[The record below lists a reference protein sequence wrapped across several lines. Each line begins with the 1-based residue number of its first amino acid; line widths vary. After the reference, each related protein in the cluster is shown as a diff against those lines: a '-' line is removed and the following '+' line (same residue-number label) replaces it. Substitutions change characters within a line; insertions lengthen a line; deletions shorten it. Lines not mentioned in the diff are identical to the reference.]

1 MDVKLKTLDDLF
13 NQPIRYVVPDY
24 QRKYVWKQT
33 EQWEPLWDDVQRL
46 VEQLLDQRGGGEDGD
61 ERIRPHFMGSIVLNP
76 PADAPTQPP
85 TLEIVDGQ
93 QRLLTLQ
100 LMLDAAQQELIERQP
115 EAARQLAELVLN
127 PHVGR
132 FDDRD
137 YEFKMWPADDED
149 RVAFRQAMRNELP
162 TDPYG
167 KELIV
172 EAHSW
177 FAEHVGKW
185 LDEQPKTQE
194 QRAGALHDA
203 LTRHVHISAIELDE
217 NDDEQVIFET
227 LNSRGTALGTFDLA
241 KNFLLRE
248 ARRQG
253 IDHERLQRDHLSRLN
268 LKWWQQETGS
278 GRQRREHI
286 AAFLHH
292 WLAMETTQE
301 VPLGQ
306 TFARF
311 REHVSETREG
321 KIERVVADI
330 ADYAEFYR
338 EIQMADKAGRFGDEF
353 IRRQKVL
360 QIDAFSPLIL
370 WLWRHG
376 GTNAQVERACA
387 AIESYMIRRLICSL
401 DTRGYSAMALE
412 LLGLVKHRGRTGP
425 DKIIAEHLASQ
436 TSDRERWPTDAEVTT
451 SLVQEKLLGPASPA
465 RTRMILE
472 AVELSF
478 RGSKW
483 RAPGAAALA
492 GRRLSV
498 EHIMP
503 RHWASVDWARPKATL
518 ARPGKTAEQVR
529 TQLIHSIGNLT
540 LVNRRYNSR
549 LSDGTWT
556 RKRGLYRQEPEG
568 LALNADLI
576 NPGGKA
582 PPRVWDEEQIRKRS
596 ERLAKRV
603 IRIWPRPS

>member
-24 QRKYVWKQT
+24 QRKYVWELH
-33 EQWEPLWDDVQRL
+33 EQWEPLWEDVQGL
-46 VEQLLDQRGGGEDGD
+46 AEQLLDQRGSE
-61 ERIRPHFMGSIVLNP
+61 EHETEQVRPHFMGSIVLNP

-93 QRLLTLQ
+93 QRLMTLQ

-127 PHVGR
+127 PLVGR

-149 RVAFRQAMRNELP
+149 RTAFRQAMRNELP
-162 TDPYG
+162 TDAYE
-167 KELIV
+167 KERIV

-177 FAEHVGKW
+177 FADRVGKW
-185 LDEQPKTQE
+185 LDEQPKAQE
-194 QRAGALHDA
+194 QRASALHDA
-203 LTRHVHISAIELDE
+203 LTRHVQISAIELDE

-253 IDHERLQRDHLSRLN
+253 IDRERLQRDHLNRLN

-286 AAFLHH
+286 EAFLHH
-292 WLAMETTQE
+292 WLTMETTRE

-306 TFARF
+306 TFALF
-311 REHVSETREG
+311 RKHVSEAREG

-330 ADYAEFYR
+330 ADFAEFYR
-338 EIQMADKAGRFGDEF
+338 EIQTADKAGRFGGEF
-353 IRRQKVL
+353 VRRWKVL
-360 QIDAFSPLIL
+360 QIDAFSPLVL

-376 GTNAQVERACA
+376 GTDAQVERAYA
-387 AIESYMIRRLICSL
+387 ALESYMVRRLICSL

-412 LLGLVKHRGRTGP
+412 LLGHVKRRGRTGP

-436 TSDRERWPTDAEVTT
+436 KSDRERWPTDTDVITD
-451 SLVQEKLLGPASPA
+451 LVGGKLLGPASVP

-478 RGSKW
+478 RGSQW
-483 RAPGAAALA
+483 RASGGAELA
-492 GRRLSV
+492 KRPLSV

-503 RHWASVDWARPKATL
+503 RHWQSTDWARPKAVP
-518 ARPGKTAEQVR
+518 ASSSETAEQAR
-529 TQLIHSIGNLT
+529 NRMIHSIGNLT

-556 RKRGLYRQEPEG
+556 RKRGLYREDPEG
-568 LALNADLI
+568 LALTADLI

-603 IRIWPRPS
+603 IRVWPRPS

>member
-1 MDVKLKTLDDLF
+1 MDVKLKTLNDLF

-24 QRKYVWKQT
+24 QRKYVWTQDG
-33 EQWEPLWDDVQRL
+33 QWGLLWDDVRGL
-46 VEQLLDQRGGGEDGD
+46 AEQLLDQPGSGERETG
-61 ERIRPHFMGSIVLNP
+61 RVRPHFMGSIVLNP
-76 PADAPTQPP
+76 PADVSTRPP

-100 LMLDAAQQELIERQP
+100 LLLDAAQQECIARQP
-115 EAARQLAELVLN
+115 DTARKLAEIVLN
-127 PHVGR
+127 PLVDR

-137 YEFKMWPADDED
+137 YEFKMWPADDDD
-149 RVAFRQAMRNELP
+149 RAAFRQAMRNELP
-162 TDPYG
+162 TDAYG
-167 KELIV
+167 KARIV

-177 FAEHVGKW
+177 FADRVGEW
-185 LDEQPKTQE
+185 LDEQPKAQE
-194 QRAGALHDA
+194 QRALALHAA
-203 LTRHVHISAIELDE
+203 LTRHVQISAIELDE
-217 NDDEQVIFET
+217 NDDEQIIFET
-227 LNSRGTALGTFDLA
+227 LNSRGTPLGMFDLA

-248 ARRQG
+248 ARTQNVDR
-253 IDHERLQRDHLSRLN
+253 ERLQRDYLGRLE
-268 LKWWQQETGS
+268 LKWWQKNTGT
-278 GRQRREHI
+278 GRQRWPHI
-286 AAFLHH
+286 EAFLHH
-292 WLAMETTQE
+292 WLTMETTRD

-306 TFARF
+306 TFVRF

-330 ADYAEFYR
+330 ADFAEFYR
-338 EIQMADKAGRFGDEF
+338 EIQTADKAGRFGDEF

-360 QIDAFSPLIL
+360 QIDAFSPLVL

-387 AIESYMIRRLICSL
+387 AIESYMVRRLICSL
-401 DTRGYSAMALE
+401 DTRGYGAMALE
-412 LLGLVKHRGRTGP
+412 LLGHVKRRGRTGP

-436 TSDRERWPTDAEVTT
+436 KSDRERWPTDTDVTT
-451 SLVQEKLLGPASPA
+451 SLIDGKLLGPASVP

-478 RGSKW
+478 RGSQW
-483 RAPGAAALA
+483 RASGGAELA
-492 GRRLSV
+492 KRPLSV

-503 RHWASVDWARPKATL
+503 RHWPSVDWARPKVTL
-518 ARPGKTAEQVR
+518 ARPGETAEQVR
-529 TQLIHSIGNLT
+529 NRMIHSIGNLT

-556 RKRGLYRQEPEG
+556 RKRGLYREDPEG
-568 LALNADLI
+568 LALTADLI